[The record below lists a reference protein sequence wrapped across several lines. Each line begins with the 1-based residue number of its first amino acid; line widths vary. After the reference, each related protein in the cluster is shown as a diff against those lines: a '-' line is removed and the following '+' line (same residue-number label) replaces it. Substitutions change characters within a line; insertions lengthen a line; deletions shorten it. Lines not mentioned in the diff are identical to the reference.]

1 MIQIYWWYKY
11 ICITADIKDTTQQKS
26 ENVSTNLQYNN
37 QNVKRESKALSKGMR
52 KVRIQTGVI
61 KLYY

>member
-26 ENVSTNLQYNN
+26 ENVSTNLQYDTTKMLNG
-37 QNVKRESKALSKGMR
+37 KAKH
-52 KVRIQTGVI
+52 
-61 KLYY
+61 